1 MKWLVSFILIPWFAV
16 ICVPLF
22 PVSLDTKNF
31 YQRNISV
38 NTHISSSKLKVIR
51 RRLARVYGIEEA
63 DILLDRLYR
72 MVGRYGVGA
81 QLNQNSPNLT
91 ARDVVLITYADMVK
105 SSSEEQSPLGALK
118 EFCTARLKGAVS
130 AIHILPFYPWTS
142 DDGFS
147 VVDYREVSPDYGTWD
162 DVSKL
167 GEEFELMFDL
177 VLNHCS
183 SKSPWFKEYVSGVE
197 PGLNYIMEG
206 NPKTDLSM
214 VVRPRSTPLLTPY
227 QTRKGERHVWTTFS
241 ADQVDLDWTSP
252 DLLFEFLDIILY
264 YVSIGCKILRL
275 DAVAFLWKKIGTDCL
290 HLPETHEII
299 KLIRNFLEVVA
310 PDVVILTETNVP
322 HAENIS
328 YFGKGDEAHAVYQF
342 SLPPLLLHGLLRGTS
357 EHLTDWATNLA
368 PPPKGCHF
376 LNFTASHDGVGV
388 RPLEGILPH
397 DEILGLADEIRQKG
411 GFVSMRRMEDGSES
425 PYELNSTYFSALSD
439 PKNEE
444 VGMAR
449 FQCSQAVALAMKGI
463 PAVYFHSLC
472 GTPNDLEGYKVTKR
486 NRTVNRKKWAQ
497 DDLNQL
503 LDDQETLP
511 AQIFSWYSRTLRMR
525 AGCPAFHPEAPQE
538 ILNFGS
544 DLFAVRRDSTDGGL
558 SVICLFNFTSEDSKV
573 SDMSLLSSLF
583 PEGKARD
590 LISGG
595 EIAWGKK
602 DALTLRP
609 YQAVWLSTS

>member
-1 MKWLVSFILIPWFAV
+1 M
-16 ICVPLF
+16 
-22 PVSLDTKNF
+22 
-31 YQRNISV
+31 

-357 EHLTDWATNLA
+357 EHLTDWATNLTS
-368 PPPKGCHF
+368 PPKGCHF

-439 PKNEE
+439 PENEE
-444 VGMAR
+444 MGMAR

-486 NRTVNRKKWAQ
+486 NRTVNRKKWVQ
-497 DDLNQL
+497 DELNQL

-544 DLFAVRRDSTDGGL
+544 DLFVVRRDSTDGGL
-558 SVICLFNFTSEDSKV
+558 SVICLFNFTSEDSKI
-573 SDMSLLSSLF
+573 SDMSLLNSVF

-595 EIAWGKK
+595 EIDWGKK

>member
-1 MKWLVSFILIPWFAV
+1 M
-16 ICVPLF
+16 
-22 PVSLDTKNF
+22 
-31 YQRNISV
+31 
-38 NTHISSSKLKVIR
+38 R
-51 RRLARVYGIEEA
+51 RRLARIYGIEEA

-72 MVGRYGVGA
+72 MVGRYGVGS
-81 QLNQNSPNLT
+81 QPSQNGTSLT

-105 SSSEEQSPLGALK
+105 SGCDEQSSLSSLK
-118 EFCTARLKGAVS
+118 DFCTARLKGAVS

-147 VVDYREVSPDYGTWD
+147 VVDYREVSEDYGSWD
-162 DVSKL
+162 DISKL
-167 GEEFELMFDL
+167 GEEFDLMFDL

-206 NPKTDLSM
+206 DPEMDLSM
-214 VVRPRSTPLLTPY
+214 VVRPRSSPLLTPY

-241 ADQVDLDWTSP
+241 ADQVDLAWTSP

-275 DAVAFLWKKIGTDCL
+275 DAVAFLWKKIGTNCL
-290 HLPETHEII
+290 HLPETHQII
-299 KLIRNFLEVVA
+299 KLIRNFLAVAA

-322 HAENIS
+322 HKENIS

-357 EHLTDWATNLA
+357 EYLTKWAANLA

-376 LNFTASHDGVGV
+376 LNFTASHDGIGV
-388 RPLEGILPH
+388 RPLEGILAQ
-397 DEILGLADEIRQKG
+397 DEILALADEIRKKG

-439 PKNEE
+439 PQKEE
-444 VGMAR
+444 QGMAR
-449 FQCSQAVALAMKGI
+449 FLCSQAVALAMKGI

-472 GTPNDLEGYKVTKR
+472 GTPNDLEGYVETKR
-486 NRTVNRKKWAQ
+486 NRTVNRKKWDQ
-497 DDLNQL
+497 YELNKL

-511 AQIFSWYSRTLRMR
+511 AQIFSWYARTLRMR
-525 AGCPAFHPEAPQE
+525 AGCPAFHPDAPQE
-538 ILNFGS
+538 ILDFGS
-544 DLFAVRRDSTDGGL
+544 DIFAFRRDSIDGGL
-558 SVICLFNFTSEDSKV
+558 SVFCLFNFTSRNSKLPE
-573 SDMSLLSSLF
+573 MNLLRNYFSQ
-583 PEGKARD
+583 GKARD

-595 EIAWGKK
+595 EINWGKK
-602 DALTLRP
+602 SFLSLRP
-609 YQAVWLSTS
+609 FQALWLSTS

>member
-1 MKWLVSFILIPWFAV
+1 M
-16 ICVPLF
+16 
-22 PVSLDTKNF
+22 
-31 YQRNISV
+31 

-118 EFCTARLKGAVS
+118 EFCTARLKGAIS

-147 VVDYREVSPDYGTWD
+147 VVDYREVSPDYGNWD

-368 PPPKGCHF
+368 APPKGCHF

-388 RPLEGILPH
+388 RPLEGILSH

-425 PYELNSTYFSALSD
+425 PYELNSTYFSGLSD
-439 PKNEE
+439 PENEE
-444 VGMAR
+444 LGMAR

-486 NRTVNRKKWAQ
+486 NRTVNRKKWVQ
-497 DDLNQL
+497 DELNQL

-558 SVICLFNFTSEDSKV
+558 SVICLFNFTSEDSKI
-573 SDMSLLSSLF
+573 SDMSLLNSLF

-595 EIAWGKK
+595 EIDWGKK

>member
-1 MKWLVSFILIPWFAV
+1 M
-16 ICVPLF
+16 
-22 PVSLDTKNF
+22 
-31 YQRNISV
+31 

-439 PKNEE
+439 PENEDM
-444 VGMAR
+444 GMAR

-486 NRTVNRKKWAQ
+486 NRTVNRKKWVQ
-497 DDLNQL
+497 DELNQL

-558 SVICLFNFTSEDSKV
+558 SVICLFNFTSEDSKI

-595 EIAWGKK
+595 EIDWGKK

-609 YQAVWLSTS
+609 YQAVWLSTSRT

>member
-1 MKWLVSFILIPWFAV
+1 M
-16 ICVPLF
+16 
-22 PVSLDTKNF
+22 
-31 YQRNISV
+31 
-38 NTHISSSKLKVIR
+38 R
-51 RRLARVYGIEEA
+51 RRLAAVYGIEEA
-63 DILLDRLYR
+63 DVLLNRLYQ

-81 QLNQNSPNLT
+81 QLTDSGANL
-91 ARDVVLITYADMVK
+91 AAKDVVLITYADMVQSTCK
-105 SSSEEQSPLGALK
+105 DSSPLSVLK

-130 AIHILPFYPWTS
+130 TIHILPFYPWTS

-147 VVDYREVSPDYGTWD
+147 VVDYREVSEDYGTWE

-167 GEEFELMFDL
+167 GEEFDLMFDL

-183 SKSPWFKEYVSGVE
+183 SKSPWFKEYVSGIE

-227 QTRKGERHVWTTFS
+227 QTRKGERFVWTTFS

-264 YVSIGCKILRL
+264 YISIGCKILRL
-275 DAVAFLWKKIGTDCL
+275 DAVAFLWKKIGTNCL
-290 HLPETHEII
+290 HLPETHQII

-322 HAENIS
+322 HEENIS

-357 EHLTDWATNLA
+357 EHLTDWATHLA
-368 PPPKGCHF
+368 PPPEGCHF

-397 DEILGLADEIRQKG
+397 EEILGLADEIRKKG
-411 GFVSMRRMEDGSES
+411 GFVSMRRLEDGSES
-425 PYELNSTYFSALSD
+425 PYELNSTFFSALSD
-439 PKNEE
+439 PEDEE
-444 VGMAR
+444 LGMAR

-472 GTPNDLEGYKVTKR
+472 GTPNDLDGYQQTKR
-486 NRTVNRKKWAQ
+486 NRTVNRKKWDQ
-497 DDLNQL
+497 KVLNDL
-503 LDDQETLP
+503 LDDQDTVP
-511 AQIFSWYSRTLRMR
+511 AQIFQWYSRTLRMR

-538 ILNFGS
+538 IINLGLS
-544 DLFAVRRDSTDGGL
+544 VFAFRRDSQDGAL
-558 SVICLFNFTSEDSKV
+558 SVFCLFNFK
-573 SDMSLLSSLF
+573 SDETAIEEMKLVKKIF
-583 PEGKARD
+583 PQNKARD

-595 EIAWGKK
+595 EIDWDKTGR
-602 DALTLRP
+602 LHLRP
-609 YQAVWLSTS
+609 YQALWLSSS

>member
-1 MKWLVSFILIPWFAV
+1 M
-16 ICVPLF
+16 
-22 PVSLDTKNF
+22 
-31 YQRNISV
+31 

-241 ADQVDLDWTSP
+241 ADQVDLDWTSS

-357 EHLTDWATNLA
+357 EHLTDWATNLTS
-368 PPPKGCHF
+368 PPKGCHF

-439 PKNEE
+439 PENEE
-444 VGMAR
+444 MGMAR

-486 NRTVNRKKWAQ
+486 NRTVNRKKWVQ
-497 DDLNQL
+497 DELNQL

-544 DLFAVRRDSTDGGL
+544 DLFVVRRDSTDGGL
-558 SVICLFNFTSEDSKV
+558 SVICLFNFTSEDSKI
-573 SDMSLLSSLF
+573 SDMSLLNSVF

-595 EIAWGKK
+595 EIDWGKK

>member
-1 MKWLVSFILIPWFAV
+1 M
-16 ICVPLF
+16 
-22 PVSLDTKNF
+22 
-31 YQRNISV
+31 

-214 VVRPRSTPLLTPY
+214 VVRPRSTSLLTPY

-439 PKNEE
+439 PENEE
-444 VGMAR
+444 MGMAR

-497 DDLNQL
+497 DELNQL

-573 SDMSLLSSLF
+573 SDMSLLNSLF

-595 EIAWGKK
+595 EIDWGKK

>member
-1 MKWLVSFILIPWFAV
+1 M
-16 ICVPLF
+16 
-22 PVSLDTKNF
+22 
-31 YQRNISV
+31 

-63 DILLDRLYR
+63 DVLLDRLYR

-81 QLNQNSPNLT
+81 QLNQSSPNLT
-91 ARDVVLITYADMVK
+91 AKDVVLITYADMVK

-118 EFCTARLKGAVS
+118 EFCTARLKGAIS

-147 VVDYREVSPDYGTWD
+147 VVDYREVSPDYGTWE

-227 QTRKGERHVWTTFS
+227 QTRKGERHIWTTFS

-322 HAENIS
+322 HEENIS

-357 EHLTDWATNLA
+357 KHLTDWATNLA

-397 DEILGLADEIRQKG
+397 DEILGLADEVRQKG
-411 GFVSMRRMEDGSES
+411 GFVSMRRLEDGSES

-439 PKNEE
+439 PQNKEL
-444 VGMAR
+444 GMAR
-449 FQCSQAVALAMKGI
+449 FKCSQAVALAMKGI

-486 NRTVNRKKWAQ
+486 NRTVNRKKWVQ
-497 DDLNQL
+497 DELNQL
-503 LDDQETLP
+503 LDDHETLP
-511 AQIFSWYSRTLRMR
+511 AQIFAWYSRTLRMR
-525 AGCPAFHPEAPQE
+525 AGCPAFHPEAPQD

-544 DLFAVRRDSTDGGL
+544 DIFALRRDSTDGGL
-558 SVICLFNFTSEDSKV
+558 SVICLFNFTSEDSMV
-573 SDMSLLSSLF
+573 AEMSLVNSLF
-583 PEGKARD
+583 PQGKARD

-595 EIAWGKK
+595 EIDWGQK
-602 DALTLRP
+602 DALALHP
-609 YQAVWLSTS
+609 YQALWLSTS

>member
-1 MKWLVSFILIPWFAV
+1 M
-16 ICVPLF
+16 
-22 PVSLDTKNF
+22 
-31 YQRNISV
+31 

-51 RRLARVYGIEEA
+51 RRLARLYGIEEA

-81 QLNQNSPNLT
+81 QLNRNSPNLT
-91 ARDVVLITYADMVK
+91 AKDVVLITYADMVK

-147 VVDYREVSPDYGTWD
+147 VVDYREVSPDYGTWE

-206 NPKTDLSM
+206 DPKTDLSM

-227 QTRKGERHVWTTFS
+227 QTRKGERHIWTTFS

-290 HLPETHEII
+290 HLPETHQII

-322 HAENIS
+322 HKENIS
-328 YFGKGDEAHAVYQF
+328 YFGRGDEAHAVYQF

-357 EHLTDWATNLA
+357 KHLTEWATSLA

-397 DEILGLADEIRQKG
+397 DEILGLADEVRQKG
-411 GFVSMRRMEDGSES
+411 GFVSMRRLEDGSES

-439 PKNEE
+439 PQKIDL
-444 VGMAR
+444 GMAR

-497 DDLNQL
+497 DELNQL
-503 LDDQETLP
+503 LDDHETLP
-511 AQIFSWYSRTLRMR
+511 AQIFAWYSRTLRMR

-538 ILNFGS
+538 ILNFDS
-544 DLFAVRRDSTDGGL
+544 NIFALRRDSTDGGL
-558 SVICLFNFTSEDSKV
+558 SVICLFNFTAEDSMV
-573 SDMSLLSSLF
+573 TEMSLLNSLF
-583 PEGKARD
+583 PQGKARD

-595 EIAWGKK
+595 EIDWGQK
-602 DALTLRP
+602 DVLALRP
-609 YQAVWLSTS
+609 YQALWLSTS

>member
-1 MKWLVSFILIPWFAV
+1 M
-16 ICVPLF
+16 
-22 PVSLDTKNF
+22 
-31 YQRNISV
+31 
-38 NTHISSSKLKVIR
+38 R
-51 RRLARVYGIEEA
+51 RRLAAVYGIEEA
-63 DILLDRLYR
+63 DVLLNRLYQ

-81 QLNQNSPNLT
+81 QLTDSGANL
-91 ARDVVLITYADMVK
+91 AAKDVVLITYADMVQSTCK
-105 SSSEEQSPLGALK
+105 DSSPLSVLK

-130 AIHILPFYPWTS
+130 TIHILPFYPWTS

-147 VVDYREVSPDYGTWD
+147 VVDYREVSEDYGTWE

-167 GEEFELMFDL
+167 GEEFDLMFDL

-183 SKSPWFKEYVSGVE
+183 SKSPWFKEYVSGIE

-227 QTRKGERHVWTTFS
+227 QTRKGERFVWTTFS

-264 YVSIGCKILRL
+264 YISIGCKILRL
-275 DAVAFLWKKIGTDCL
+275 DAVAFLWKKIGTNCL
-290 HLPETHEII
+290 HLPETHQII

-322 HAENIS
+322 HEENIS

-357 EHLTDWATNLA
+357 EHLTDWATHLA

-397 DEILGLADEIRQKG
+397 EEILGLADEIRKKG
-411 GFVSMRRMEDGSES
+411 GFVSMRRLEDGSES
-425 PYELNSTYFSALSD
+425 PYELNSTFFSALSD
-439 PKNEE
+439 PEDEE
-444 VGMAR
+444 LGMAR

-472 GTPNDLEGYKVTKR
+472 GTPNDLDGYQQTKR
-486 NRTVNRKKWAQ
+486 NRTVNRKKWDQ
-497 DDLNQL
+497 KVLNDL
-503 LDDQETLP
+503 LDDQDTVP
-511 AQIFSWYSRTLRMR
+511 AQIFQWYSRTLRMR

-538 ILNFGS
+538 IINLGLS
-544 DLFAVRRDSTDGGL
+544 VFAFRRDSQDGAL
-558 SVICLFNFTSEDSKV
+558 SVFCLFNFK
-573 SDMSLLSSLF
+573 SDETAIEEMKLVKKIF
-583 PEGKARD
+583 PQNKARD

-595 EIAWGKK
+595 EIDWDKTGR
-602 DALTLRP
+602 LHLRP
-609 YQAVWLSTS
+609 YQALWLSSS

>member
-1 MKWLVSFILIPWFAV
+1 
-16 ICVPLF
+16 
-22 PVSLDTKNF
+22 
-31 YQRNISV
+31 V

-147 VVDYREVSPDYGTWD
+147 VVDYREVSPDYGNWD

-439 PKNEE
+439 SENEE
-444 VGMAR
+444 MGMAR

-497 DDLNQL
+497 DELNQL

-573 SDMSLLSSLF
+573 SDMGLLNSLF

>member
-1 MKWLVSFILIPWFAV
+1 M
-16 ICVPLF
+16 
-22 PVSLDTKNF
+22 
-31 YQRNISV
+31 

-51 RRLARVYGIEEA
+51 RRLARLYGIEEA

-81 QLNQNSPNLT
+81 QLNRNSPNLT
-91 ARDVVLITYADMVK
+91 AKDVVLITYADMVK

-147 VVDYREVSPDYGTWD
+147 VVDYREVSPDYGTWE

-206 NPKTDLSM
+206 DPKTDLSM

-227 QTRKGERHVWTTFS
+227 QTRKGERHIWTTFS

-290 HLPETHEII
+290 HLPETHQII

-322 HAENIS
+322 HEENIS
-328 YFGKGDEAHAVYQF
+328 YFGRGDEAHAVYQF

-357 EHLTDWATNLA
+357 KHLTEWATSLA

-397 DEILGLADEIRQKG
+397 DEILGLADEVRQKG
-411 GFVSMRRMEDGSES
+411 GFVSMRRLEDGSES

-439 PKNEE
+439 PQKIDL
-444 VGMAR
+444 GMAR

-497 DDLNQL
+497 DELNQL
-503 LDDQETLP
+503 LDDHETLP
-511 AQIFSWYSRTLRMR
+511 AQIFAWYSRTLRMR

-538 ILNFGS
+538 ILNFDS
-544 DLFAVRRDSTDGGL
+544 NIFALRRDSTDGGL
-558 SVICLFNFTSEDSKV
+558 SVICLFNFTAEDSMV
-573 SDMSLLSSLF
+573 TEMSLLNSLF
-583 PEGKARD
+583 PQGKARD

-595 EIAWGKK
+595 EIDWGQK
-602 DALTLRP
+602 DVLALRP
-609 YQAVWLSTS
+609 YQALWLSTS

>member
-1 MKWLVSFILIPWFAV
+1 
-16 ICVPLF
+16 
-22 PVSLDTKNF
+22 
-31 YQRNISV
+31 V

-439 PKNEE
+439 SENEE
-444 VGMAR
+444 MGMAR

-497 DDLNQL
+497 DELNQL

-558 SVICLFNFTSEDSKV
+558 SVICLFNFTSEDSKI

-595 EIAWGKK
+595 EIDWGKK

>member
-1 MKWLVSFILIPWFAV
+1 M
-16 ICVPLF
+16 
-22 PVSLDTKNF
+22 
-31 YQRNISV
+31 

-357 EHLTDWATNLA
+357 EHLTDWATNLTS
-368 PPPKGCHF
+368 PPKGCHF

-439 PKNEE
+439 SENEE
-444 VGMAR
+444 MGMAR

-472 GTPNDLEGYKVTKR
+472 GTPNDLEGYRVTKR

-497 DDLNQL
+497 DELNQL

-558 SVICLFNFTSEDSKV
+558 SVICLFNFTSEDSKI

-595 EIAWGKK
+595 EIDWGKK

>member
-1 MKWLVSFILIPWFAV
+1 
-16 ICVPLF
+16 
-22 PVSLDTKNF
+22 
-31 YQRNISV
+31 V

-227 QTRKGERHVWTTFS
+227 QTRKGECHVWTTFS

-439 PKNEE
+439 PENEE
-444 VGMAR
+444 MGMAR

-497 DDLNQL
+497 DELNQL

-573 SDMSLLSSLF
+573 SDMSLLNSLF

-595 EIAWGKK
+595 EIDWGKK

>member
-1 MKWLVSFILIPWFAV
+1 
-16 ICVPLF
+16 
-22 PVSLDTKNF
+22 
-31 YQRNISV
+31 V

-439 PKNEE
+439 SENEE
-444 VGMAR
+444 MGMAR

-497 DDLNQL
+497 DELNQL

-573 SDMSLLSSLF
+573 SDMSLLNSLF

>member
-1 MKWLVSFILIPWFAV
+1 M
-16 ICVPLF
+16 
-22 PVSLDTKNF
+22 
-31 YQRNISV
+31 
-38 NTHISSSKLKVIR
+38 
-51 RRLARVYGIEEA
+51 ARVYGIEEA

-81 QLNQNSPNLT
+81 QLSQNSPNLS
-91 ARDVVLITYADMVK
+91 AKDVVLITYADMVK
-105 SSSEEQSPLGALK
+105 SSAEDQSPLGALK

-227 QTRKGERHVWTTFS
+227 QTRKGERHIWTTFS

-322 HAENIS
+322 HEENIS

-411 GFVSMRRMEDGSES
+411 GFVSMRRLEDGSES
-425 PYELNSTYFSALSD
+425 PYELNSTYFSALSE

-444 VGMAR
+444 MGMAR

-486 NRTVNRKKWAQ
+486 NRTVNRKKWDQ
-497 DDLNQL
+497 DALNQL
-503 LDDQETLP
+503 LDDHETLP

-538 ILNFGS
+538 IINFGS
-544 DLFAVRRDSTDGGL
+544 DLFAIRRDSMDGGL
-558 SVICLFNFTSEDSKV
+558 SVICLFNFTSKDSKV
-573 SDMSLLSSLF
+573 SDMSLLNSLF

-595 EIAWGKK
+595 EIDWSKK
-602 DALTLRP
+602 EVLTLRP

>member
-1 MKWLVSFILIPWFAV
+1 M
-16 ICVPLF
+16 
-22 PVSLDTKNF
+22 
-31 YQRNISV
+31 

-411 GFVSMRRMEDGSES
+411 GFVSMRRLEDGSES

-439 PKNEE
+439 PENEE
-444 VGMAR
+444 MGMAR

-472 GTPNDLEGYKVTKR
+472 GTPNDLEGYRVTKR

-497 DDLNQL
+497 DELNQL

-558 SVICLFNFTSEDSKV
+558 SVICLFNFTSEDSKI

>member
-1 MKWLVSFILIPWFAV
+1 M
-16 ICVPLF
+16 
-22 PVSLDTKNF
+22 
-31 YQRNISV
+31 

-444 VGMAR
+444 MGMAR

-486 NRTVNRKKWAQ
+486 NRTVNRKTWVQ
-497 DDLNQL
+497 DELNQL

-544 DLFAVRRDSTDGGL
+544 DLFVVRRDSTDGGL
-558 SVICLFNFTSEDSKV
+558 SVICLFNFTSEDSKI
-573 SDMSLLSSLF
+573 SDMSLLNSVF

-595 EIAWGKK
+595 EIDWGKK

>member
-1 MKWLVSFILIPWFAV
+1 M
-16 ICVPLF
+16 
-22 PVSLDTKNF
+22 
-31 YQRNISV
+31 

-51 RRLARVYGIEEA
+51 RRLARVYGIEET

-357 EHLTDWATNLA
+357 EHLTDWATNLTS
-368 PPPKGCHF
+368 PPKGCHF

-439 PKNEE
+439 PENEE
-444 VGMAR
+444 MGMAR

-486 NRTVNRKKWAQ
+486 NRTVNRKKWVQ
-497 DDLNQL
+497 DELNQL

-544 DLFAVRRDSTDGGL
+544 DLFVVRRDSTDGGL
-558 SVICLFNFTSEDSKV
+558 SVICLFNFTSEDSKI
-573 SDMSLLSSLF
+573 SDMSLLNSVF

-595 EIAWGKK
+595 EIDWGKK

>member
-1 MKWLVSFILIPWFAV
+1 M
-16 ICVPLF
+16 
-22 PVSLDTKNF
+22 
-31 YQRNISV
+31 

-444 VGMAR
+444 MGMAR

-497 DDLNQL
+497 DQLNQL

-573 SDMSLLSSLF
+573 SGMSLLSSLF

-595 EIAWGKK
+595 EIDWGKK

>member
-1 MKWLVSFILIPWFAV
+1 
-16 ICVPLF
+16 
-22 PVSLDTKNF
+22 
-31 YQRNISV
+31 
-38 NTHISSSKLKVIR
+38 
-51 RRLARVYGIEEA
+51 
-63 DILLDRLYR
+63 
-72 MVGRYGVGA
+72 
-81 QLNQNSPNLT
+81 
-91 ARDVVLITYADMVK
+91 MVK

-130 AIHILPFYPWTS
+130 VIHILPFYPWTS

-147 VVDYREVSPDYGTWD
+147 VVDYREVSPDYGTWE

-264 YVSIGCKILRL
+264 YVSIGCKVLRL

-322 HAENIS
+322 HEENIS

-342 SLPPLLLHGLLRGTS
+342 SLPPLLLHGLLMGTS
-357 EHLTDWATNLA
+357 KHLTEWATNLA

-397 DEILGLADEIRQKG
+397 DEILGLADEVRKKG
-411 GFVSMRRMEDGSES
+411 GFVSMRRLEDGSES

-444 VGMAR
+444 MGMVR
-449 FQCSQAVALAMKGI
+449 FQCSQALALAMKGI

-472 GTPNDLEGYKVTKR
+472 GTPNDLEGYKETKR
-486 NRTVNRKKWAQ
+486 NRTVNRKKWVQ
-497 DDLNQL
+497 DELNHL
-503 LDDQETLP
+503 LDDHETLP
-511 AQIFSWYSRTLRMR
+511 AQVFAWYSRTLRMR

-538 ILNFGS
+538 ILDFGS
-544 DLFAVRRDSTDGGL
+544 DIFALRRDSTDGGL
-558 SVICLFNFTSEDSKV
+558 SVICLFNFTSEDSMV
-573 SDMSLLSSLF
+573 AGMSLLNSLF
-583 PEGKARD
+583 PQGKARD

-595 EIAWGKK
+595 EIDWAQK
-602 DALTLRP
+602 DALALRP

>member
-1 MKWLVSFILIPWFAV
+1 M
-16 ICVPLF
+16 
-22 PVSLDTKNF
+22 
-31 YQRNISV
+31 

-439 PKNEE
+439 PENEDM
-444 VGMAR
+444 GMAR

-497 DDLNQL
+497 DELNQL

-558 SVICLFNFTSEDSKV
+558 SVICLFNFTSEDSKIF
-573 SDMSLLSSLF
+573 DMSLLNSLF

-595 EIAWGKK
+595 EIDWGKK

>member
-1 MKWLVSFILIPWFAV
+1 M
-16 ICVPLF
+16 
-22 PVSLDTKNF
+22 
-31 YQRNISV
+31 

-439 PKNEE
+439 SENEE
-444 VGMAR
+444 MGMAR

-472 GTPNDLEGYKVTKR
+472 GTPNDLEGYRVTKR

-497 DDLNQL
+497 DELNQL

-573 SDMSLLSSLF
+573 SDMGLLNSLF

-595 EIAWGKK
+595 EIDWGKK